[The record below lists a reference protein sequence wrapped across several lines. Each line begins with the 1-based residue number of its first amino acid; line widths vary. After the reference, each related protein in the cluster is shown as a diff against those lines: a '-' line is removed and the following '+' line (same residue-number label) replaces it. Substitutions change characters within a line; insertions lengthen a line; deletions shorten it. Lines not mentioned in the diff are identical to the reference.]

1 MNFYMLEVFFFTSTC
16 RNHCLPPGIHRPGSV
31 YFLSSY
37 MVKKV
42 SNCQHH
48 IALMLHDACLQHVI
62 DILHGLEGV
71 HNHAEASNVELN
83 QPAFSGILNDHLVVG
98 ELHCH
103 LDASITD

>member
-1 MNFYMLEVFFFTSTC
+1 
-16 RNHCLPPGIHRPGSV
+16 
-31 YFLSSY
+31 

-48 IALMLHDACLQHVI
+48 IAHMLHDACLQHVI

-83 QPAFSGILNDHLVVG
+83 QRLLVAFSTTIWL
-98 ELHCH
+98 
-103 LDASITD
+103 